1 MKINFCSLPFL
12 DSAYENVIDF
22 ENVDSQ
28 INYFKSKTVF
38 SIDINQKPDSLRDS
52 VTVNSNI
59 SRFNDIDY
67 IWCQTNLGRINYFFV
82 TGKEYVNTENTTL
95 YLKLDVFQTYL
106 FNYKILESFVDRCHV
121 PRWIDG
127 FPTLHTIDEGLDMG
141 EIEQVGEPIK
151 ICDFNDS
158 IVITSTVP
166 IGKVPNVGG
175 GGGTGG
181 SGDCWQNG
189 QLSPK
194 GFRFIKGF
202 EGFAPREYQDS
213 GGYWTIAYGVTKHG
227 EPDIYSQLVGMQPV
241 PEEKGAMISYD
252 LKTKRYGIPILDSV
266 KGMGITQQCQFDALL
281 SVAYNSGNG
290 SITGSNS
297 LTNAIAQ
304 NPNDEATIRPVW
316 EKFKITSNGI
326 PLEGLRLRRIQECN
340 LYFNKEVEI
349 RPIGLI
355 NTSGNVSGTV
365 TDNNGDG
372 WLPEG

>member
-12 DSAYENVIDF
+12 DSGYENVIDF

-28 INYFKSKTVF
+28 INYFRNKTIF

-52 VTVNSNI
+52 LTVKSPIN
-59 SRFNDIDY
+59 RFNDVDY
-67 IWCQTNLGRINYFFV
+67 IWCETELGRINYFFV
-82 TGKEYVNTENTTL
+82 VGKEYSTGDNTTL
-95 YLKLDVFQTYL
+95 YLQLDVFQTYL

-121 PRWIDG
+121 PRWIEG

-141 EIEQVGEPIK
+141 EIEQVGQPIK
-151 ICDFNDS
+151 IADFNDS

-175 GGGTGG
+175 GSGGG

-227 EPDIYSQLVGMQPV
+227 EPDIYAQLVGMQPV
-241 PEEKGAMISYD
+241 PEEKGAQISYD

-266 KGMGITQQCQFDALL
+266 KGLGCNSQSQFDALL

-297 LTNAIAQ
+297 LTNAIAK
-304 NPNDEATIRPVW
+304 NPNDESTIRPVW
-316 EKFKITSNGI
+316 ENFKVTSNGI
-326 PLEGLRLRRIQECN
+326 LLPGLVARRKQECN
-340 LYFNKEVEI
+340 LYFGQEAEM

-355 NTSGNVSGTV
+355 NTSGGISGTV

-372 WLPEG
+372 WLPDG

>member
-12 DSAYENVIDF
+12 DSGYENTIDF

-52 VTVNSNI
+52 VTVNSPI

-67 IWCQTNLGRINYFFV
+67 LWCETGLGRINYFFV
-82 TGKEYVNTENTTL
+82 TGKEYSTGDNTTL
-95 YLKLDVFQTYL
+95 YLKLDVFQSYL

-121 PRWIDG
+121 PRWVDG

-141 EIEQVGEPIK
+141 EIEQVGDPIK

-175 GGGTGG
+175 GGTGG
-181 SGDCWQNG
+181 DGDCWQNG

-202 EGFAPREYQDS
+202 EGFAPYEYQDS

-227 EPDIYSQLVGMQPV
+227 EPDIYSQLVSMQPV

-266 KGMGITQQCQFDALL
+266 KQMGITQQCQFDALL
-281 SVAYNSGNG
+281 SLAYNSGNG

-304 NPNDEATIRPVW
+304 NPNDESVIRPVW

-340 LYFNKEVEI
+340 LYFNKETEM
-349 RPIGLI
+349 RPIGVL
-355 NTSGNVSGTV
+355 NSSGGISGTV
-365 TDNNGDG
+365 TENEGNG
-372 WLPEG
+372 WLPDG

>member
-1 MKINFCSLPFL
+1 MNINFCSLPFL
-12 DSAYENVIDF
+12 DSGYENTIDF

-59 SRFNDIDY
+59 SRFNAIDY
-67 IWCQTNLGRINYFFV
+67 IWCQTNLGRINYFFI
-82 TGKEYVNTENTTL
+82 TGKEYVNAENTTL

-121 PRWIDG
+121 PRWVDG
-127 FPTLHTIDEGLDMG
+127 FPTIHTIDEGLDMG
-141 EIEQVGEPIK
+141 EIEQVGDPIK
-151 ICDFNDS
+151 IADFNDS

-166 IGKVPNVGG
+166 IGKVPNV

-266 KGMGITQQCQFDALL
+266 KRMGITQQCQFDALL

-316 EKFKITSNGI
+316 ENFKITSNGI

>member
-12 DSAYENVIDF
+12 DSGYENTIDF

-28 INYFKSKTVF
+28 INYFKNKTVF
-38 SIDINQKPDSLRDS
+38 SIDINQKPDSMRDS
-52 VTVNSNI
+52 VTIQSPIN
-59 SRFNDIDY
+59 RFNDIDY
-67 IWCQTNLGRINYFFV
+67 IWCETNLGRINYFFV
-82 TGKEYVNTENTTL
+82 TGKEYATGDNTTL
-95 YLKLDVFQTYL
+95 YLQLDVFQTYL

-141 EIEQVGEPIK
+141 EIEQYGDPIK
-151 ICDFNDS
+151 IADFNDS

-175 GGGTGG
+175 GGTGG
-181 SGDCWQNG
+181 SGNCWESG

-252 LKTKRYGIPILDSV
+252 LKTKRYGVPILDSV

-297 LTNAIAQ
+297 LTNAIAK
-304 NPNDEATIRPVW
+304 NPNDESTIRPVW
-316 EKFKITSNGI
+316 ENFKVTSNGI
-326 PLEGLRLRRIQECN
+326 LLPGLVARRKQECN
-340 LYFNKEVEI
+340 LYFNQEVEI

-355 NTSGNVSGTV
+355 NTSGGISGTV

-372 WLPEG
+372 WLPSG

>member
-12 DSAYENVIDF
+12 DSGYENTIDF

-28 INYFKSKTVF
+28 INYFKNKTVF
-38 SIDINQKPDSLRDS
+38 SIDINQKPDSMRDS
-52 VTVNSNI
+52 VTIQSPIN
-59 SRFNDIDY
+59 RFNDIDY
-67 IWCQTNLGRINYFFV
+67 IWCETNLGRINYFFV
-82 TGKEYVNTENTTL
+82 TGKEYATGDNTTL
-95 YLKLDVFQTYL
+95 YLQLDVFQTYL

-141 EIEQVGEPIK
+141 EIEQYGDPIK
-151 ICDFNDS
+151 IADFNDS

-175 GGGTGG
+175 GGTGG
-181 SGDCWQNG
+181 NGNCWESG

-227 EPDIYSQLVGMQPV
+227 EPDIYAQLVGMQPV

-252 LKTKRYGIPILDSV
+252 LKTKRYGVPILDSV

-297 LTNAIAQ
+297 LTNAIAK
-304 NPNDEATIRPVW
+304 NPNDESTIRPVW
-316 EKFKITSNGI
+316 ENFKVTSNGI
-326 PLEGLRLRRIQECN
+326 LLPGLVARRKQECN
-340 LYFNKEVEI
+340 LYFNQEVEI

-355 NTSGNVSGTV
+355 NTSGGISGTV

-372 WLPEG
+372 WLPSG

>member
-1 MKINFCSLPFL
+1 
-12 DSAYENVIDF
+12 
-22 ENVDSQ
+22 
-28 INYFKSKTVF
+28 
-38 SIDINQKPDSLRDS
+38 
-52 VTVNSNI
+52 
-59 SRFNDIDY
+59 
-67 IWCQTNLGRINYFFV
+67 
-82 TGKEYVNTENTTL
+82 
-95 YLKLDVFQTYL
+95 
-106 FNYKILESFVDRCHV
+106 
-121 PRWIDG
+121 
-127 FPTLHTIDEGLDMG
+127 
-141 EIEQVGEPIK
+141 
-151 ICDFNDS
+151 
-158 IVITSTVP
+158 
-166 IGKVPNVGG
+166 
-175 GGGTGG
+175 
-181 SGDCWQNG
+181 
-189 QLSPK
+189 
-194 GFRFIKGF
+194 
-202 EGFAPREYQDS
+202 
-213 GGYWTIAYGVTKHG
+213 
-227 EPDIYSQLVGMQPV
+227 MQPV

-266 KGMGITQQCQFDALL
+266 KRMGITQQCQFDALL

-316 EKFKITSNGI
+316 ENFKITSNGI

>member
-12 DSAYENVIDF
+12 DSGYENTIDF
-22 ENVDSQ
+22 ENIESQ
-28 INYFKSKTVF
+28 IRYFQDKTIFVE
-38 SIDINQKPDSLRDS
+38 DINSKPDSIRDS
-52 VTVNSNI
+52 VTLYSNMY
-59 SRFNDIDY
+59 RFKEVDY
-67 IWCQTNLGRINYFFV
+67 LWFDTGNLKMYFYFV
-82 TGKEYVNTENTTL
+82 TGKEYVTEMNTKL
-95 YLKLDVFQTYL
+95 HLQLDVFQTYM
-106 FNYKILESFVDRCHV
+106 FNYKILDSFVDRCHV
-121 PRWIDG
+121 PRWVEG

-141 EIEQVGEPIK
+141 EIEQFGEPIK
-151 ICDFNDS
+151 IADFNDS

-166 IGKVPNVGG
+166 IGKLPNVG

-181 SGDCWQNG
+181 SGDCWQSG

-227 EPDIYSQLVGMQPV
+227 EPDIYAQLVGMQPV

-266 KGMGITQQCQFDALL
+266 KGLGITQQCQFDALL

-304 NPNDEATIRPVW
+304 NPNNESVIRPVW
-316 EKFKITSNGI
+316 ENFKVTSNGI
-326 PLEGLRLRRIQECN
+326 LLPGLVARRKQECN
-340 LYFNKEVEI
+340 LYFNQEVEI

-355 NTSGNVSGTV
+355 NTSGGISGTV

-372 WLPEG
+372 WLPSG

>member
-12 DSAYENVIDF
+12 DSGYENTIDF

-28 INYFKSKTVF
+28 INYFKNKTVF
-38 SIDINQKPDSLRDS
+38 SIDINQKPDSMRDS
-52 VTVNSNI
+52 VTIQSPIN
-59 SRFNDIDY
+59 RFNDIDY
-67 IWCQTNLGRINYFFV
+67 IWCETNLGRINYFFV
-82 TGKEYVNTENTTL
+82 TGKEYATGDNTTL
-95 YLKLDVFQTYL
+95 YLQLDVFQTYL

-141 EIEQVGEPIK
+141 EIEQYGDPIK
-151 ICDFNDS
+151 IADFNDS

-175 GGGTGG
+175 GGTGG
-181 SGDCWQNG
+181 NGNCWESG

-252 LKTKRYGIPILDSV
+252 LKTKRYGVPILDSV

-297 LTNAIAQ
+297 LTNAIAK
-304 NPNDEATIRPVW
+304 NPNDESTIRPVW
-316 EKFKITSNGI
+316 ENFKVTSNGI
-326 PLEGLRLRRIQECN
+326 LLPGLVARRKQECN
-340 LYFNKEVEI
+340 LYFNQEVEI

-355 NTSGNVSGTV
+355 NTSGGISGTV

-372 WLPEG
+372 WLPSG